1 MFIAKVKK
9 RNEKKKKKKEF
20 AISTYMRKRR
30 AKPLTI
36 ETSVTEL
43 MLKTYVARTLADSE
57 IEGHRERLEHQET
70 RNSGKRQK
78 EKEKHEKY
86 ERMKQ
91 GPAENMTVA
100 V

>member
-9 RNEKKKKKKEF
+9 RNEKKKKKEF

-43 MLKTYVARTLADSE
+43 MLKTYVARTVMNRIGAPSANLTKA
-57 IEGHRERLEHQET
+57 IQ
-70 RNSGKRQK
+70 
-78 EKEKHEKY
+78 
-86 ERMKQ
+86 
-91 GPAENMTVA
+91 VC
-100 V
+100 

>member
-9 RNEKKKKKKEF
+9 RNEKKKKI

-78 EKEKHEKY
+78 GKNMKNTNS
-86 ERMKQ
+86 MKQ

>member
-9 RNEKKKKKKEF
+9 RNEKKKKKKKEF

-43 MLKTYVARTLADSE
+43 MLKTYVARTVMNRISTPSANLS
-57 IEGHRERLEHQET
+57 
-70 RNSGKRQK
+70 K
-78 EKEKHEKY
+78 
-86 ERMKQ
+86 
-91 GPAENMTVA
+91 A
-100 V
+100 VQVC

>member
-9 RNEKKKKKKEF
+9 RNEKKKKKKKEF

-70 RNSGKRQK
+70 RNSGKR
-78 EKEKHEKY
+78 
-86 ERMKQ
+86 
-91 GPAENMTVA
+91 
-100 V
+100 

>member
-1 MFIAKVKK
+1 
-9 RNEKKKKKKEF
+9 
-20 AISTYMRKRR
+20 MRKRR

-70 RNSGKRQK
+70 RNSGKR
-78 EKEKHEKY
+78 
-86 ERMKQ
+86 
-91 GPAENMTVA
+91 
-100 V
+100 

>member
-1 MFIAKVKK
+1 MFIAKLRREMKKK
-9 RNEKKKKKKEF
+9 RRKKEF

-78 EKEKHEKY
+78 GKN
-86 ERMKQ
+86 MK
-91 GPAENMTVA
+91 NTNV
-100 V
+100 

>member
-9 RNEKKKKKKEF
+9 RNEKKKKKKKEF

-78 EKEKHEKY
+78 GKN
-86 ERMKQ
+86 MK
-91 GPAENMTVA
+91 NTNV
-100 V
+100 